1 MSFDVESRGEG
12 FGLGRAA
19 AGVRRAVS
27 GAPGARALEA
37 LRAGLG
43 DGPFALVMLF
53 VSPDRD
59 REALAA
65 ALPGAFGDAVV
76 IGCTTA
82 GEIGPEGYAGGGIA
96 AVGLPRGDFAATTR
110 TIDAAG
116 GVRLSDAAALA
127 REMQGE
133 LERRL
138 AETARPL
145 GRRFGL
151 MLSDGAA
158 AGEDALA
165 FAFGEALGPAP
176 FLGGSAGDADG
187 IGPGFV
193 LSGGRF
199 ASGGATL
206 ALVETRCRPAPL
218 RLDRMRAGEP
228 RMVVTGADASGRRVT
243 ELNGEPAAEEYAR
256 LAGLSVNALDAAA
269 LAAHPLAAAAGG
281 RLHPRALRGADPDG
295 ALRFAAAVEEGMVLR
310 LAEPPD
316 VAAELEDAL
325 GDLSR
330 GGAPEATLVFES
342 VLRRREAEASQA
354 AARVSAAFAAAN
366 AVGFTSWGEQAGRLH
381 GSGTLS
387 ALALYPPE
395 GGSPSTPGG
404 AP

>member
-27 GAPGARALEA
+27 DAPGPRALTA
-37 LRAGLG
+37 LREGLG

-59 REALAA
+59 RDALAA

-82 GEIGPEGYAGGGIA
+82 GEIGPEGYAGGAIA
-96 AVGLPRGDFAATTR
+96 AVGLPRRDFAATVR
-110 TIDAAG
+110 TVDAG

-176 FLGGSAGDADG
+176 FLGGSAGDPDG

-193 LSGGRF
+193 LSDGGF
-199 ASGGATL
+199 APGGATL
-206 ALVETRCRPAPL
+206 ALVETRCRLAAL
-218 RLDRMRAGEP
+218 RLDRMRAREP

-256 LAGLSVNALDAAA
+256 LAGLSVGALDAAA

-325 GDLSR
+325 GDLAR

-354 AARVSAAFAAAN
+354 TARVSAAFAAAN
-366 AVGFTSWGEQAGRLH
+366 AAGFTSWGEQAGRLH